1 MAASRG
7 PSGWSA
13 ASGLAPRDQ
22 LRELDRRAWERP
34 RPPGERAGAGGAEGQ
49 ALSPSAQLLRTPAPR
64 PWRGPLPPWPPAPC
78 PFGAPSCAAGAWPS
92 CGGPGPFPCASS
104 TPASIWELR
113 GCLPPRWRPWPT
125 PRTSRPSTVAWCAW
139 AGGCP
144 DRRAA
149 PEGTARAGPGRW

>member
-49 ALSPSAQLLRTPAPR
+49 ALSPSAQLLRTPAPAHDEA
-64 PWRGPLPPWPPAPC
+64 PLPPGPRRPFPLGPPAAQLVPVR
-78 PFGAPSCAAGAWPS
+78 AAADR
-92 CGGPGPFPCASS
+92 ASS
-104 TPASIWELR
+104 P
-113 GCLPPRWRPWPT
+113 
-125 PRTSRPSTVAWCAW
+125 
-139 AGGCP
+139 
-144 DRRAA
+144 
-149 PEGTARAGPGRW
+149 ARAPR